1 MYTTDDL
8 RNLSDED
15 KRRKKHSVEME
26 LVVLESD
33 NKKISSEK
41 VLLDMDIRKLKIDA
55 ERTRITLDEKTK
67 RLEKVNYQVM
77 QNEEQIKKLKKELN
91 YL

>member
-15 KRRKKHSVEME
+15 KKRKKHSVEME

-41 VLLDMDIRKLKIDA
+41 VLLDMDIRKLKTDA